1 MALFWDNPAA
11 EPKRLHRFLVDF
23 TLPSGDST
31 QIFARTFI
39 KPAYTVAV
47 TEHQFLDKTFYYP
60 GKITWN
66 ETTIQFVDSL
76 QPDMDFELQN
86 ILRQSGYVYPS
97 EMVTNTSVDVLN
109 GNART
114 VNKLAAVQAL
124 GAAIRVTE
132 LDGEGLARGTY
143 KLNNPFITSVSYAT
157 LDYASEDLLT
167 VDCNFRYDWAEYTL
181 GG

>member
-11 EPKRLHRFLVDF
+11 EPKRAHRFLVDF

-39 KPAYTVAV
+39 KPAYTIGV

-60 GKITWN
+60 GRVTWN
-66 ETTIQFVDSL
+66 ETTVSFVDSL
-76 QPDMDFELQN
+76 DPDMDFQLQA
-86 ILRQSGYVYPS
+86 ILLNAGYVPPNEVVNGS
-97 EMVTNTSVDVLN
+97 GVDVYN

-114 VNKLAAVQAL
+114 VNKLASVRAL
-124 GAAIRVTE
+124 GAAVRVTE
-132 LDGEGLARGTY
+132 LDSEGQPRGTY
-143 KLNNPFITSVSYAT
+143 KLNNPFITSVSYGT

-167 VDCNFRYDWAEYTL
+167 VDVNLRYDWATYTF